1 MRGDRMKLGEAIP
14 QYRGYRKVLVE
25 QTRDF
30 AKQRD
35 EAKKKYEMTGDQKF
49 AEEAVQLQLSAE
61 ASDGEFKKN
70 QKVLDDL
77 MEQYT
82 AAWNAEVARQQSD
95 PETGYAATM
104 GKILTTAMRMSRG
117 DNVPYTD
124 EKKLQEANEKLYMAA
139 KQAQAMMKQ
148 MKDHKSKD
156 YDSLWD
162 EEGGEYD
169 PEAAAEGTEATGDLP
184 TIPRGTEATGDLPAI
199 PQGAEATPV
208 AEIAE
213 SAGLEQA

>member
-1 MRGDRMKLGEAIP
+1 MKLGEVIP
-14 QYRGYRKVLVE
+14 KYREYRQVLVD
-25 QTRDF
+25 QTRSL

-35 EAKKKYEMTGDQKF
+35 EAQKKFELTGNKKF
-49 AEEAVQLQLSAE
+49 EEETATLQLSVE
-61 ASDGEFKKN
+61 ASDEEFKKN
-70 QKVLDDL
+70 QKVLDGL

-104 GKILTTAMRMSRG
+104 GKIMTTAMRMSRG
-117 DNVPYTD
+117 DNVPYSD
-124 EKKLQEANEKLYMAA
+124 EKKLQEANDKLYAAA

-148 MKDHKSKD
+148 MKNHKAKD

-169 PEAAAEGTEATGDLP
+169 PEVAAENAEATGELP
-184 TIPRGTEATGDLPAI
+184 EIPEIGSQEAGM
-199 PQGAEATPV
+199 EA
-208 AEIAE
+208 
-213 SAGLEQA
+213 SAGESEG

>member
-1 MRGDRMKLGEAIP
+1 MKIGEVIP
-14 QYRGYRKVLVE
+14 KYREYRQVLVD
-25 QTRDF
+25 QTRSL

-35 EAKKKYEMTGDQKF
+35 EAKKQFELTGDKKF
-49 AEEAVQLQLSAE
+49 EEEAATLQLSVE
-61 ASDGEFKKN
+61 ASDEEFKKN
-70 QKVLDDL
+70 QEVLDGL
-77 MEQYT
+77 MEQYA

-104 GKILTTAMRMSRG
+104 GKIMTTAMRMSRG

-124 EKKLQEANEKLYMAA
+124 EKKLQEANDKLYAAA

-148 MKDHKSKD
+148 MKNHKAKD

-169 PEAAAEGTEATGDLP
+169 PEAAAENAEATGDLP
-184 TIPRGTEATGDLPAI
+184 EIPEIGSTDAGIEASVDSP
-199 PQGAEATPV
+199 E
-208 AEIAE
+208 
-213 SAGLEQA
+213 

>member
-1 MRGDRMKLGEAIP
+1 MKLGEVIP
-14 QYRGYRKVLVE
+14 KYREYRQVLVD
-25 QTRDF
+25 QTRSL

-35 EAKKKYEMTGDQKF
+35 EAKKKFELTGDKKY
-49 AEEAVQLQLSAE
+49 EDEAATLQLSVE
-61 ASDGEFKKN
+61 ASDEEFKKN
-70 QKVLDDL
+70 QEVLDGL

-104 GKILTTAMRMSRG
+104 GKIMTTAMRMSRG

-124 EKKLQEANEKLYMAA
+124 EKKLQEANDKLYAAA
-139 KQAQAMMKQ
+139 KQAQAMMRQ
-148 MKDHKSKD
+148 MKNHKAKD

-169 PEAAAEGTEATGDLP
+169 PEAAAENAEAAGELP
-184 TIPRGTEATGDLPAI
+184 EIPDSSVSDAGA
-199 PQGAEATPV
+199 GAEA
-208 AEIAE
+208 
-213 SAGLEQA
+213 SADVSE

>member
-1 MRGDRMKLGEAIP
+1 MKLGEVIP
-14 QYRGYRKVLVE
+14 KYREYRQVLVD
-25 QTRDF
+25 QTRNL

-35 EAKKKYEMTGDQKF
+35 EAKKKFELTGDKKY
-49 AEEAVQLQLSAE
+49 EDEAATLQLSVE
-61 ASDGEFKKN
+61 ASDEEFKKN
-70 QKVLDDL
+70 QEVLDGL

-104 GKILTTAMRMSRG
+104 GKIMTTAMRMSRG

-124 EKKLQEANEKLYMAA
+124 EKKLQEANDKLYAAA
-139 KQAQAMMKQ
+139 KQAQAMMRQ
-148 MKDHKSKD
+148 MKNHKAKD

-169 PEAAAEGTEATGDLP
+169 PEAAAENAEATGDLP
-184 TIPRGTEATGDLPAI
+184 EIPEIGSTDAGIEASVDSP
-199 PQGAEATPV
+199 E
-208 AEIAE
+208 
-213 SAGLEQA
+213 

>member
-1 MRGDRMKLGEAIP
+1 MKLGEVIP
-14 QYRGYRKVLVE
+14 KYREYRKVLVD
-25 QTRDF
+25 QTRDL

-35 EAKKKYEMTGDQKF
+35 EAQKKYDMTGEQKY
-49 AEEAVQLQLSAE
+49 ADEAASLQLSVE

-70 QKVLDDL
+70 QEVLDGL
-77 MEQYT
+77 IEQYT

-104 GKILTTAMRMSRG
+104 GKIMTTAMRMSRG
-117 DNVPYTD
+117 DNVPYSD
-124 EKKLQEANEKLYMAA
+124 EKKLQEANEKLYASA

-148 MKDHKSKD
+148 MKDHKAKD

-169 PEAAAEGTEATGDLP
+169 PEAAAEGAEAAGDLP
-184 TIPRGTEATGDLPAI
+184 EI
-199 PQGAEATPV
+199 PQGSEETAEPVV
-208 AEIAE
+208 AENTA
-213 SAGLEQA
+213 QD

>member
-1 MRGDRMKLGEAIP
+1 MKLGEVIP
-14 QYRGYRKVLVE
+14 KYREYRQVLVD
-25 QTRDF
+25 QTRSL

-35 EAKKKYEMTGDQKF
+35 EAQKKFGLTGDKKF
-49 AEEAVQLQLSAE
+49 EEETATLQLSVE
-61 ASDGEFKKN
+61 ASDEEFKKN
-70 QKVLDDL
+70 QKVLDGL

-104 GKILTTAMRMSRG
+104 GKIMTTAMRMSRG
-117 DNVPYTD
+117 DNVPYSD
-124 EKKLQEANEKLYMAA
+124 EKKLQEANDKLYAAA

-148 MKDHKSKD
+148 MKNHKAKD

-169 PEAAAEGTEATGDLP
+169 PEAAAENAEATGELP
-184 TIPRGTEATGDLPAI
+184 EILEIGSQEAGM
-199 PQGAEATPV
+199 EA
-208 AEIAE
+208 
-213 SAGLEQA
+213 SAGESEG

>member
-1 MRGDRMKLGEAIP
+1 MKLGEVIP
-14 QYRGYRKVLVE
+14 KYREYRQVLVD
-25 QTRDF
+25 QTRNL

-35 EAKKKYEMTGDQKF
+35 EAKKKFELTGDKKY
-49 AEEAVQLQLSAE
+49 EDEAATLQLSVE
-61 ASDGEFKKN
+61 ASDEEFKKN
-70 QKVLDDL
+70 QEVLDGL

-104 GKILTTAMRMSRG
+104 GKIMTTAMRMSRG

-124 EKKLQEANEKLYMAA
+124 EKKLQEANDKLYAAA
-139 KQAQAMMKQ
+139 KQAQAMMRQ
-148 MKDHKSKD
+148 MKNHKAKD

-169 PEAAAEGTEATGDLP
+169 PEAAAENAEAAGELP
-184 TIPRGTEATGDLPAI
+184 EIPDSSVSDAGA
-199 PQGAEATPV
+199 GAEA
-208 AEIAE
+208 
-213 SAGLEQA
+213 SADVSE

>member
-1 MRGDRMKLGEAIP
+1 MKLGEVVP
-14 QYRGYRKVLVE
+14 KYREYRQVLVD
-25 QTRDF
+25 QTRSL

-35 EAKKKYEMTGDQKF
+35 EAQKKFELAGDKKF
-49 AEEAVQLQLSAE
+49 EEEAATLQLSVE
-61 ASDGEFKKN
+61 ASDEEFKKN
-70 QKVLDDL
+70 QKVLDGL

-104 GKILTTAMRMSRG
+104 GKIMTTAMRMSRG
-117 DNVPYTD
+117 DNVPYSD
-124 EKKLQEANEKLYMAA
+124 EKKLQEANDKLYAAA

-148 MKDHKSKD
+148 MKNHKAKD

-169 PEAAAEGTEATGDLP
+169 PEAAAENAEATGELP
-184 TIPRGTEATGDLPAI
+184 EIPENGSQEAGM
-199 PQGAEATPV
+199 EA
-208 AEIAE
+208 
-213 SAGLEQA
+213 SAGESEG

>member
-1 MRGDRMKLGEAIP
+1 MKLGEVIP
-14 QYRGYRKVLVE
+14 KYREYRQVLVD
-25 QTRDF
+25 QTRSL

-35 EAKKKYEMTGDQKF
+35 EAQKKFELTGNKKF
-49 AEEAVQLQLSAE
+49 EEETATLQLSVE
-61 ASDGEFKKN
+61 ASDEEFKKN
-70 QKVLDDL
+70 QKVLDGL

-104 GKILTTAMRMSRG
+104 GKIMTTAMRMSRG
-117 DNVPYTD
+117 DNVPYSD
-124 EKKLQEANEKLYMAA
+124 EKKLQEANDKLYAAA

-148 MKDHKSKD
+148 MKNHKAKD

-169 PEAAAEGTEATGDLP
+169 PEAAAENAEATGELP
-184 TIPRGTEATGDLPAI
+184 EIPEIGSQEAGM
-199 PQGAEATPV
+199 EA
-208 AEIAE
+208 
-213 SAGLEQA
+213 SAGASEG

>member
-1 MRGDRMKLGEAIP
+1 MKLGEVIP
-14 QYRGYRKVLVE
+14 KYRVYRKTRVD
-25 QTRDF
+25 QTRSL

-35 EAKKKYEMTGDQKF
+35 DAKKQYELTGDKKYE
-49 AEEAVQLQLSAE
+49 EEAASLQLSVE
-61 ASDGEFKKN
+61 ASDEEFKKN
-70 QKVLDDL
+70 QKVLDGL

-104 GKILTTAMRMSRG
+104 GKIMTTAMRMSRG

-124 EKKLQEANEKLYMAA
+124 EKKLQEANEKLYAAA

-148 MKDHKSKD
+148 MKNHKSKD

-169 PEAAAEGTEATGDLP
+169 PEAAAENAEAVGELP
-184 TIPRGTEATGDLPAI
+184 EIPDI
-199 PQGAEATPV
+199 SVGAEV
-208 AEIAE
+208 
-213 SAGLEQA
+213 SADTSSELPK

>member
-1 MRGDRMKLGEAIP
+1 MKLGEVIP
-14 QYRGYRKVLVE
+14 KYREYRQVLVD
-25 QTRDF
+25 QTRNL

-35 EAKKKYEMTGDQKF
+35 EAKKKFELTGDKKY
-49 AEEAVQLQLSAE
+49 EDEAATLQLSVE
-61 ASDGEFKKN
+61 ASDEEFKKN
-70 QKVLDDL
+70 QEVLDGL

-104 GKILTTAMRMSRG
+104 GKIMTTAMRMSRG

-124 EKKLQEANEKLYMAA
+124 EKKLQEANDKLYVAA
-139 KQAQAMMKQ
+139 KQAQAMMRQ
-148 MKDHKSKD
+148 MKNHKAKD

-169 PEAAAEGTEATGDLP
+169 PEAAAENAEAAGELP
-184 TIPRGTEATGDLPAI
+184 EIPDSSVSDAGA
-199 PQGAEATPV
+199 GAEA
-208 AEIAE
+208 
-213 SAGLEQA
+213 SADVSE

>member
-1 MRGDRMKLGEAIP
+1 MKIGEVIP
-14 QYRGYRKVLVE
+14 KYREYRQVLVD
-25 QTRDF
+25 QTRSL

-35 EAKKKYEMTGDQKF
+35 EAKKQFELTGEKKYE
-49 AEEAVQLQLSAE
+49 EEAATLQLSVE
-61 ASDGEFKKN
+61 ASDEQFKKN
-70 QKVLDDL
+70 QEVLDGL

-104 GKILTTAMRMSRG
+104 GKIMTTAMRMSRG

-124 EKKLQEANEKLYMAA
+124 EKKLQEANDKLYAAA

-148 MKDHKSKD
+148 MKNHKAKD

-169 PEAAAEGTEATGDLP
+169 PEAAAENAEATGDLP
-184 TIPRGTEATGDLPAI
+184 EIPEIGSTDAGIEASVDSP
-199 PQGAEATPV
+199 E
-208 AEIAE
+208 
-213 SAGLEQA
+213 

>member
-1 MRGDRMKLGEAIP
+1 MKLGEVIP
-14 QYRGYRKVLVE
+14 KYREYRQVLVD
-25 QTRDF
+25 QTRSL

-35 EAKKKYEMTGDQKF
+35 EAKKKFELTGDKKY
-49 AEEAVQLQLSAE
+49 EDEAATLQLSVE
-61 ASDGEFKKN
+61 ASDEEFKKN
-70 QKVLDDL
+70 QEVLDGL

-104 GKILTTAMRMSRG
+104 GKIMTTAMRMSRG

-124 EKKLQEANEKLYMAA
+124 EKKLQEANDKLYAAA
-139 KQAQAMMKQ
+139 KQAQAMMRQ
-148 MKDHKSKD
+148 MKNHKAKD

-169 PEAAAEGTEATGDLP
+169 PEAAAENAEAAGDLP
-184 TIPRGTEATGDLPAI
+184 EIPEVSVTDAGTGASGDI
-199 PQGAEATPV
+199 TE
-208 AEIAE
+208 
-213 SAGLEQA
+213 

>member
-1 MRGDRMKLGEAIP
+1 MKLGEVIP
-14 QYRGYRKVLVE
+14 KYREYRKTLVD
-25 QTRDF
+25 QTRSL

-35 EAKKKYEMTGDQKF
+35 DAKKQYELTGDKKYE
-49 AEEAVQLQLSAE
+49 EEAASLQLSVE
-61 ASDGEFKKN
+61 ASDEEFKKN
-70 QKVLDDL
+70 QKVLDGL

-104 GKILTTAMRMSRG
+104 GKIMTTAMRMSRG
-117 DNVPYTD
+117 DTVPYTD
-124 EKKLQEANEKLYMAA
+124 EKKLQEANEKLYAAA

-148 MKDHKSKD
+148 MKNHKSKD

-169 PEAAAEGTEATGDLP
+169 PEAAAENAEAVGELP
-184 TIPRGTEATGDLPAI
+184 EIPNI
-199 PQGAEATPV
+199 SVGAEV
-208 AEIAE
+208 
-213 SAGLEQA
+213 SADTSSELPK

>member
-1 MRGDRMKLGEAIP
+1 MKLGEVIP
-14 QYRGYRKVLVE
+14 KYREYRQVLVD
-25 QTRDF
+25 QTRRL

-35 EAKKKYEMTGDQKF
+35 EVQKKFELTGDKKF
-49 AEEAVQLQLSAE
+49 EEETATLQLSVE
-61 ASDGEFKKN
+61 ASDEEFKKN
-70 QKVLDDL
+70 QKVLDGL

-104 GKILTTAMRMSRG
+104 GKIMTTAMRMSRG
-117 DNVPYTD
+117 DNVPYSD
-124 EKKLQEANEKLYMAA
+124 EKKLQEANDKLYAAA

-148 MKDHKSKD
+148 MKNHKAKD

-169 PEAAAEGTEATGDLP
+169 PEAAAENAEATGELP
-184 TIPRGTEATGDLPAI
+184 EIPEIGSQEAGM
-199 PQGAEATPV
+199 EA
-208 AEIAE
+208 
-213 SAGLEQA
+213 SAGESEG